1 MNHCTIHQKYRLS
14 DEHCDVMQ
22 RQESKSLIPTTIAE
36 YSDHLFS
43 IAEGSYA
50 FGFDNHVH
58 MSELVRRERPRHVVH
73 VQQFQIAQWPISNG
87 IWSEYIR
94 YYSGRVEDT
103 SADQHTSSPVT
114 NVSWTDI
121 MHPNDRLSFV
131 QWCRQETGMDWQ
143 LPHEYELELFAK
155 TYVLQG
161 PDDNERAEVKNR
173 ISKSYRSEW
182 CNNNYGSFPL
192 PYPNDLVAGTEK
204 SIRVVN
210 GFRSTN
216 LMDRPN
222 TRLHAHVDYSSSDLG
237 FRLVIRECAS
247 KS

>member
-1 MNHCTIHQKYRLS
+1 MIDCTIHQKYGLS
-14 DEHCDVMQ
+14 AQYCDVMQ
-22 RQESKSLIPTTIAE
+22 RQESQSLIPTTIAE
-36 YSDHLFS
+36 YSDHLVSFPR
-43 IAEGSYA
+43 GSYA
-50 FGFDNHVH
+50 FGLDNHPH
-58 MSELVRRERPRHVVH
+58 MPELVRRERPRHNVL

-87 IWSEYIR
+87 IWQQYIEFCSE
-94 YYSGRVEDT
+94 SDQ
-103 SADQHTSSPVT
+103 SAHSVRDVRHPVT
-114 NVSWTDI
+114 NVSWADI

-131 QWCRQETGMDWQ
+131 QWCRQVTGMDWQ
-143 LPHEYELELFAK
+143 LPHEYELELFTK

-161 PDDNERAEVKNR
+161 PDDNERVGVKKR
-173 ISKSYRSEW
+173 VSKSYRSEW
-182 CNNNYGSFPL
+182 CNNNFGSFPL

-237 FRLVIRECAS
+237 FRLVIRE
-247 KS
+247 